1 MISPEAILKITCPT
15 CGAGPNMPCMK
26 GSRGQ
31 VLTTQHPSRIRRAI
45 EVRPVQAPLRGGKL
59 AAAGDDYDD
68 AA

>member
-1 MISPEAILKITCPT
+1 MISSETILQITCPT
-15 CGAGPNMPCMK
+15 CGAGPGAPCMK

-45 EVRPVQAPLRGGKL
+45 EVRANQAPVRDGKL
-59 AAAGDDYDD
+59 AAAGDFDD